1 MTGPNGGAEVRVLGG
16 PIAAFTV
23 GTAGAARMDDG
34 KPGGWATT
42 TTKEGSRYRAGSP
55 RPLEH
60 LEGGDG
66 DVAISTPPQP
76 ADPPGTPTTA
86 EGYARLVLAGEMHID
101 TAVRAWRK
109 QIGQTTPPK
118 GWPGASKA
126 AQRLYATGP
135 LTAGVGT
142 RPWYTEA
149 NEAKRRGP
157 VKAKLIAGTFHG
169 ESVAAAARR
178 VGITKRTIF
187 KWAAA
192 DREFGAAFY
201 SARGDNR
208 YAVSAD

>member
-86 EGYARLVLAGEMHID
+86 EGYARLVLAGAMHID
-101 TAVRAWRK
+101 TAVRAWRI

-118 GWPGASKA
+118 GWP
-126 AQRLYATGP
+126 RGP
-135 LTAGVGT
+135 
-142 RPWYTEA
+142 EI
-149 NEAKRRGP
+149 ERRGP
-157 VKAKLIAGTFHG
+157 FVKRGPRMIRDRDQVKRELIEGAFVG
-169 ESVAAAARR
+169 ERVYAAAKR
-178 VGITKRTIF
+178 VGITRRTVS
-187 KWAAA
+187 KWADA
-192 DREFGAAFY
+192 DREWAVKFHA
-201 SARGDNR
+201 ARGVRR
-208 YAVSAD
+208 YDESAD